1 MIFKLRKGS
10 VYIMSKVLFLGIPSH
25 GHVNP
30 TIGLVSELVKQGEE
44 VIYFASEEFK
54 EKIESTGA
62 IYKEYNEDLNLFKKK
77 EGDSFK
83 NNSGGPIGAVI
94 RVIALSKKI
103 IGDILWQTKDV
114 KFDYIIYSAAFPFG
128 NIIAQILKIPTISSH
143 AVFAGIKKFI
153 NMGKKPDNNKLK
165 VDPEI
170 LKIYEEVSASI
181 YEAYSVKMPENM
193 MSLIFNEG
201 DINFIYTSKYFIS
214 ESDLECFNE
223 SYKFVGPPI
232 YDRKEDLDFPF
243 EKLEGKKVIYISLG
257 TVFSKYNMEFYDI
270 FFKSFESFDGI
281 VVVAAYN
288 VDLSQFEI
296 PDNFIVRNYVPQSE
310 ILKYTD
316 AAITHAG
323 MNSISDLV
331 YNNVPFIALPMGAD
345 QPALAQR
352 AEELGAAI
360 SLDVN
365 KLDAEILRTS
375 VEKVLNNLSYI
386 ENLKKISDSFKEA
399 GGYKRAVEE
408 VFKLKKEKGIV

>member
-1 MIFKLRKGS
+1 
-10 VYIMSKVLFLGIPSH
+10 MSKVLFLGIPSH

-44 VIYFASEEFK
+44 VVYFCSEEFK
-54 EKIESTGA
+54 EKIENTGA
-62 IYKEYNEDLNLFKKK
+62 MYKEYNEDLNLFKMK

-83 NNSGGPIGAVI
+83 NNSGGPIRSII
-94 RVIALSKKI
+94 RVITLSKKI
-103 IGDILWQTKDV
+103 IDDILWQTKDI
-114 KFDYIIYSAAFPFG
+114 KFDYMIYSAAFPFG

-143 AVFAGIKKFI
+143 AVFAGIKKFVNI
-153 NMGKKPDNNKLK
+153 GRKLDDNKLK
-165 VDPEI
+165 IDPEI
-170 LKIYEEVSASI
+170 LKNYEEVSISI

-193 MSLIFNEG
+193 LDLIFNEG

-214 ESDLECFNE
+214 ESDLECFDE
-223 SYKFVGPPI
+223 RYKFVGPPI
-232 YDRKEDLDFPF
+232 YDRREDLDFPF
-243 EKLEGKKVIYISLG
+243 EKLEGKKVVYISLG

-270 FFKSFESFDGI
+270 FFKSFENFDGI

-360 SLDVN
+360 SLDVD
-365 KLDAEILRTS
+365 KLEAEILRTS
-375 VEKVLNNLSYI
+375 VEKVLNNPSYI

-408 VFKLKKEKGIV
+408 VFKLKKEKGIINVHIF

>member
-1 MIFKLRKGS
+1 
-10 VYIMSKVLFLGIPSH
+10 MSKVLFLGIPSH
-25 GHVNP
+25 GHINP

-44 VIYFASEEFK
+44 VVYFASEEFK

-62 IYKEYNEDLNLFKKK
+62 IYKEYNEDLNIFKKK

-103 IGDILWQTKDV
+103 IDDILWQTKDV
-114 KFDYIIYSAAFPFG
+114 KFDYMIYSAAFPFG
-128 NIIAQILKIPTISSH
+128 NIIAQILRIPTISSH

-181 YEAYSVKMPENM
+181 YEAYSAKMPENM

-214 ESDLECFNE
+214 ESDLECFDE
-223 SYKFVGPPI
+223 RYKFVGPPI

-243 EKLEGKKVIYISLG
+243 EKLEGKKVVYISLG

-310 ILKYTD
+310 LLKYTD

-345 QPALAQR
+345 QPALAKR
-352 AEELGAAI
+352 AEELGTAI

-365 KLDAEILRTS
+365 NLDAEILRTS
-375 VEKVLNNLSYI
+375 VEKILNNPIYI